1 MNKEI
6 EDSVYILSTRENSD
20 PPRGYSRFV
29 YLHAMLTAGSEGI
42 PLMMGVGNYTYITI
56 YLARPKL
63 QLLTTGRTLNYK
75 VHLKVLA
82 GCSRRA

>member
-1 MNKEI
+1 MI
-6 EDSVYILSTRENSD
+6 
-20 PPRGYSRFV
+20 
-29 YLHAMLTAGSEGI
+29 
-42 PLMMGVGNYTYITI
+42 GVGNYTYITI

-82 GCSRRA
+82 GRSRRA